1 MRIRQHVNPLKSDFL
16 TPRGLRI
23 DPPPGR
29 EVEVE
34 IGCAEAWFL
43 FDRVSAD
50 RRRWAV
56 GLEIRREL
64 VDPVNE
70 RARDLGLPVHAVFC
84 HANIDLP
91 GMFRPAS
98 VARFFVNFPDPWFK
112 KRHHKRRLLDEDMVA
127 ACATALRPGGEL
139 FFQSDVWELA
149 LEALAVC
156 EQEPGLVNLGGA
168 WSFWRDGN
176 PYGARSR
183 RETACA
189 ADGLPVWRIWYRR
202 AAR

>member
-16 TPRGLRI
+16 VPRGLRI
-23 DPPPGR
+23 EPPPGR

-43 FDRVSAD
+43 FDRVRAD

-64 VDPVNE
+64 VEPVNA
-70 RARDLGLPVHAVFC
+70 RARELGLPVHAVFC

-91 GMFRPAS
+91 GMFRPGT

-112 KRHHKRRLLDEDMVA
+112 KRHHKRRLLDEAVVSACVA
-127 ACATALRPGGEL
+127 ALRPGGEL

-149 LEALAVC
+149 LEAMAALEAEPRLANAAG
-156 EQEPGLVNLGGA
+156 P
-168 WSFWRDGN
+168 WSFWRDAN

-183 RETACA
+183 REVACA
-189 ADGLPVWRIWYRR
+189 EEGLPVWRILYRR
-202 AAR
+202 A

>member
-16 TPRGLRI
+16 SPRGQRI

-29 EVEVE
+29 DVEVE

-43 FDRVSAD
+43 FDRVAAD

-64 VDPVNE
+64 VDPVNA
-70 RARDLGLPVHAVFC
+70 RARALGAPVHAVFG

-91 GMFRPAS
+91 GMFPPGS
-98 VARFFVNFPDPWFK
+98 VACLFVNFPDPWFK
-112 KRHHKRRLLDEDMVA
+112 KRHHKRRLLDDALVA
-127 ACATALRPGGEL
+127 VCATALRPGGEL
-139 FFQSDVWELA
+139 FFQSDVFDLA

-156 EQEPGLVNLGGA
+156 EEEPRLANLAGP
-168 WSFWRDGN
+168 WSFWREGN

-183 RETACA
+183 REVACA
-189 ADGLPVWRIWYRR
+189 DEGLPVWRIRYRR
-202 AAR
+202 RR